1 MAIFK
6 EFSSSDITTT
16 PSFLNQLV
24 DIVGSDIC
32 GVDTRRKY
40 QVFVTGAA
48 GSPGVTS
55 SLFQTVYDQKWDL
68 QTANPVMDITVGL
81 HVDSPIVQNPAPIID
96 INGKYYFPQDTL
108 MMREKMDIYRMFAQ
122 TLLGD
127 ANATFIAG
135 TGAGN
140 QITEALFIPIRRL
153 FARDQIKR
161 ETFALRVY
169 PTASLTGADS
179 LFNDPPEP
187 ATKIYTDANAA
198 TNKEYSYGGQVST
211 LVDAADTSVAVGLV
225 FNDRGVVVLDIT
237 KGFDN
242 ANTLQGEID
251 AVTTPTGTTP
261 FNGTLSEFLRAGSLD
276 DIIDHF
282 ASIRF
287 TDSPDPDVATVGT
300 AITFQNIT
308 NINSTI
314 YTMQIGADEFN
325 YSSNPT
331 YTDSSNRIVVIDPG
345 QEETQ
350 RSFTFITGVGL
361 YDAYNNL
368 LAVGKVSRPIYKS
381 PERPL
386 TLVGRLDF

>member
-32 GVDTRRKY
+32 SVDTRRKY

-127 ANATFIAG
+127 ANATFVAG

-140 QITEALFIPIRRL
+140 QITEALLFQFADYSREIKSKERL
-153 FARDQIKR
+153 
-161 ETFALRVY
+161 
-169 PTASLTGADS
+169 S
-179 LFNDPPEP
+179 
-187 ATKIYTDANAA
+187 
-198 TNKEYSYGGQVST
+198 
-211 LVDAADTSVAVGLV
+211 
-225 FNDRGVVVLDIT
+225 
-237 KGFDN
+237 
-242 ANTLQGEID
+242 
-251 AVTTPTGTTP
+251 
-261 FNGTLSEFLRAGSLD
+261 
-276 DIIDHF
+276 H
-282 ASIRF
+282 
-287 TDSPDPDVATVGT
+287 
-300 AITFQNIT
+300 
-308 NINSTI
+308 
-314 YTMQIGADEFN
+314 
-325 YSSNPT
+325 
-331 YTDSSNRIVVIDPG
+331 
-345 QEETQ
+345 
-350 RSFTFITGVGL
+350 
-361 YDAYNNL
+361 
-368 LAVGKVSRPIYKS
+368 
-381 PERPL
+381 
-386 TLVGRLDF
+386 